1 MAMKNKKAAP
11 AKPGPVRK
19 APRTAEP
26 PVRTPHSEAYEAALR
41 AYGEA
46 LDLLRKKD
54 FAGALPRFRAVESQN
69 RNEPELADR
78 ARTYAAL
85 CERKLAPPASAPQ
98 SADERYYLAILRGN
112 QGRYD
117 EAATLLDQALS
128 AEPSSPRVLYA
139 RASIRALQGKTDQ
152 AVADLRAAISGEPL
166 LRHQAA
172 NDPDYERIR
181 NEAAFID
188 VIEPSHAGA

>member
-1 MAMKNKKAAP
+1 MA
-11 AKPGPVRK
+11 R
-19 APRTAEP
+19 E
-26 PVRTPHSEAYEAALR
+26 
-41 AYGEA
+41 
-46 LDLLRKKD
+46 
-54 FAGALPRFRAVESQN
+54 N

-78 ARTYAAL
+78 ARMYAAL

-98 SADERYYLAILRGN
+98 SAEERYYLGVLRGN
-112 QGRYD
+112 QGRLD
-117 EAATLLDQALS
+117 EAASLLDQALA

-139 RASIRALQGKTDQ
+139 RASIRALQGKTEQ
-152 AVADLRAAISGEPL
+152 AVADLRAAIAGEPL

>member
-1 MAMKNKKAAP
+1 MATKSKKAAP
-11 AKPGPVRK
+11 AKTRPARK
-19 APRTAEP
+19 APRTSEA
-26 PVRTPHSEAYEAALR
+26 PVRAPHSEAYDAALES
-41 AYGEA
+41 YGEA
-46 LDLLRKKD
+46 LGMLRKGD
-54 FAGALPRFRAVESQN
+54 YSGALERFRKVESAN
-69 RNEPELADR
+69 RDEQELADR

-85 CERKLAPPASAPQ
+85 CARKLAPPDRAPQ
-98 SADERYYLAILRGN
+98 SAEERYYLGVLRAN
-112 QGRYD
+112 EGRFD
-117 EAATLLDQALS
+117 EAAALLDQALA

-139 RASIRALQGKTDQ
+139 RASLRALQGRTDG
-152 AVADLRAAISGEPL
+152 AVADLRAAIAGEPL

>member
-11 AKPGPVRK
+11 AKPGPGRK

-26 PVRTPHSEAYEAALR
+26 PVRAPHSEAYEAALTS
-41 AYGEA
+41 YGEA

-54 FAGALPRFRAVESQN
+54 FEAALPRFRVVEQQN

-78 ARTYAAL
+78 ARMYASL
-85 CERKLAPPASAPQ
+85 CERKLAPPASVPQ
-98 SADERYYLAILRGN
+98 STEERYYLAILRGN
-112 QGRYD
+112 QGRLD
-117 EAATLLDQALS
+117 EAASLLDQALA

>member
-1 MAMKNKKAAP
+1 MPLKNKKAAP
-11 AKPGPVRK
+11 AKPASGRK
-19 APRTAEP
+19 AIKIAEP
-26 PVRTPHSEAYEAALR
+26 PVRAPHSEAYEAALT

-54 FAGALPRFRAVESQN
+54 FAAALPRFRAVERQN

-78 ARTYAAL
+78 ARTYATL
-85 CERKLAPPASAPQ
+85 CERKLAPPAAAPQ
-98 SADERYYLAILRGN
+98 SVDERYYLAILRGN

-117 EAATLLDQALS
+117 EAAALLDQALS
-128 AEPSSPRVLYA
+128 AEPSPRVLYA

>member
-1 MAMKNKKAAP
+1 MAIKNKKAAP
-11 AKPGPVRK
+11 AKPSGRK
-19 APRTAEP
+19 AIKTAEP
-26 PVRTPHSEAYEAALR
+26 PVRAPHSEAYEAALR

-54 FAGALPRFRAVESQN
+54 FAAALPRFRAVESQN

-78 ARTYAAL
+78 ARTYATL
-85 CERKLAPPASAPQ
+85 CERKLAPPAAAPQ
-98 SADERYYLAILRGN
+98 SVEERYYLAILRGN

-117 EAATLLDQALS
+117 EAAALLDQALS
-128 AEPSSPRVLYA
+128 AEPSPRVLYA

>member
-1 MAMKNKKAAP
+1 MKNRKAVPAKAAP
-11 AKPGPVRK
+11 TRK
-19 APRTAEP
+19 APRTADA
-26 PVRTPHSEAYEAALR
+26 PVRAPHSEAYETALR

-46 LDLLRKKD
+46 LDLLRRKD
-54 FAGALPRFRAVESQN
+54 FAGALERFRAVEAAN

-78 ARTYAAL
+78 ARTYAIL
-85 CERKLAPPASAPQ
+85 CNRKLAPPDRAPQ
-98 SADERYYLAILRGN
+98 STEERYYLGILRGN
-112 QGRYD
+112 QGRFD
-117 EAATLLDQALS
+117 EAASLLDQALA
-128 AEPSSPRVLYA
+128 AEPASPRVLYA
-139 RASIRALQGKTDQ
+139 RASIRALQGKTEQ
-152 AVADLRAAISGEPL
+152 AVADLRAAIAGEPL

>member
-11 AKPGPVRK
+11 AKPASGRK
-19 APRTAEP
+19 AIRVAEP
-26 PVRTPHSEAYEAALR
+26 PVRAPHSEAYEAALR

-46 LDLLRKKD
+46 LDLLRRKD
-54 FAGALPRFRAVESQN
+54 FAAALQRFRAVEAGN

-78 ARTYAAL
+78 ARTYAAV
-85 CERKLAPPASAPQ
+85 CERKLSPGDRAPQ
-98 SADERYYLAILRGN
+98 SAEERYHLGVLRGN

-117 EAATLLDQALS
+117 EAAALLDQALA
-128 AEPSSPRVLYA
+128 AEPASPRVLYA
-139 RASIRALQGKTDQ
+139 RASIRALQGKTEQ
-152 AVADLRAAISGEPL
+152 AVADLRAAIAGEPL

>member
-1 MAMKNKKAAP
+1 MPMKNKKAAP
-11 AKPGPVRK
+11 AKPASSRK
-19 APRTAEP
+19 AIKIAEP
-26 PVRTPHSEAYEAALR
+26 PVRAPHSEAYETALT
-41 AYGEA
+41 AYGVA

-54 FAGALPRFRAVESQN
+54 FAAALPRFRVVESQN

-78 ARTYAAL
+78 CRTYATL
-85 CERKLAPPASAPQ
+85 CERKLAPPAAAPQ
-98 SADERYYLAILRGN
+98 STEERYYLAILRGN
-112 QGRYD
+112 QGRHD
-117 EAATLLDQALS
+117 EAASLLDQALA

-139 RASIRALQGKTDQ
+139 RASIRALQGKTEL
-152 AVADLRAAISGEPL
+152 AVADLRVALAGEPL

>member
-11 AKPGPVRK
+11 AKPGPIRK

-26 PVRTPHSEAYEAALR
+26 PVRAPHSEAYEAALT
-41 AYGEA
+41 AYGVA
-46 LDLLRKKD
+46 LDLLRRKD
-54 FAGALPRFRAVESQN
+54 FESALPRFRAVEQQN

-78 ARTYAAL
+78 ARMYAAL
-85 CERKLAPPASAPQ
+85 CERKLAPPASVPQ
-98 SADERYYLAILRGN
+98 SAEERYYLAILRGN
-112 QGRYD
+112 QGRFD
-117 EAATLLDQALS
+117 EAASLLDQALA

-139 RASIRALQGKTDQ
+139 RASIRALQGKTEQ

>member
-1 MAMKNKKAAP
+1 MALKNKKAAP
-11 AKPGPVRK
+11 AKPVSGRK
-19 APRTAEP
+19 AIKIAEP
-26 PVRTPHSEAYEAALR
+26 PVRAPHSEAYEAALT

-54 FAGALPRFRAVESQN
+54 FAAALPRFRAVESQN

-78 ARTYAAL
+78 ARTYATL
-85 CERKLAPPASAPQ
+85 CERKLAPPAAAPQ
-98 SADERYYLAILRGN
+98 SVDERYYLAILRGN

-117 EAATLLDQALS
+117 EAAALLDQALS
-128 AEPSSPRVLYA
+128 AEPSPRVLYA

>member
-1 MAMKNKKAAP
+1 MAMKSKKAAP
-11 AKPGPVRK
+11 AKPVSSRK
-19 APRTAEP
+19 AIKIAEP
-26 PVRTPHSEAYEAALR
+26 PVRAPHSEAYETALR

-46 LDLLRKKD
+46 LDLLRRKD
-54 FAGALPRFRAVESQN
+54 FAGALPRFKAVEAGN

-78 ARTYAAL
+78 ARTYAIF
-85 CERKLAPPASAPQ
+85 CERKLAPPDRPPQ
-98 SADERYYLAILRGN
+98 STEERYYLGVLRGN
-112 QGRYD
+112 QGRLE
-117 EAATLLDQALS
+117 EAATLLDQALTS
-128 AEPSSPRVLYA
+128 EPSSTRVLYA
-139 RASIRALQGKTDQ
+139 RASVRAMQGKTDQ
-152 AVADLRAAISGEPL
+152 AVADLRAAIAGEPL

>member
-1 MAMKNKKAAP
+1 MALKNKKAAP
-11 AKPGPVRK
+11 AKPVSGRK
-19 APRTAEP
+19 AIKIAEP
-26 PVRTPHSEAYEAALR
+26 PVRAPHSEAYEAALT
-41 AYGEA
+41 AYGGA

-54 FAGALPRFRAVESQN
+54 FAAALPRFRAVESQN

-78 ARTYAAL
+78 ARTYATL
-85 CERKLAPPASAPQ
+85 CERKLAPPAAAPQ
-98 SADERYYLAILRGN
+98 SVDERYYLAILRGN

-117 EAATLLDQALS
+117 EAAALLDQALS
-128 AEPSSPRVLYA
+128 AEPSPRVLYA